1 MDRSMSFIDIQ
12 RDQKSDIIE
21 ALDAN
26 HQIKRIGAEMKF
38 IATQETSKLGLNGIG
53 IYSHGSL
60 SALYIGGDINANE
73 LLDMTTGT
81 LNL

>member
-1 MDRSMSFIDIQ
+1 
-12 RDQKSDIIE
+12 
-21 ALDAN
+21 
-26 HQIKRIGAEMKF
+26 MKF

-60 SALYIGGDINANE
+60 SALYIGDDINANE